1 MPLNEI
7 QRKELEET
15 GAKVVGFKLMAQP
28 GAGKG
33 ASIRGFN
40 CGDIPRGDVEE
51 WLAEQAHREDEQQ
64 VEILR
69 WAKIA
74 GWAGIAAAI
83 IGALALL
90 MAVLHI

>member
-1 MPLNEI
+1 MPLTDA

-33 ASIRGFN
+33 ASIRGFD
-40 CGDIPRGDVEE
+40 CGDIPRGNVEE
-51 WLAEQAHREDEQQ
+51 WLAEQARREDGQQ
-64 VEILR
+64 AQILR

-83 IGALALL
+83 VGALALL
-90 MAVLHI
+90 VAMLHI